1 MLDNRYLYSSFVDAY
16 GREVL
21 ARYFFESEFINIPG
35 TEMSLEVDANH
46 WAIYK
51 DESIDL
57 FQHDSFVDLF
67 MPLDKVATNYL
78 EFVID
83 SINSNYSPT
92 NNSLDEVLIETA
104 EEFIE
109 KEISL
114 SLRGRLRLIWD
125 LVVGKKINISKYYH
139 YL

>member
-16 GREVL
+16 SREVL

-67 MPLDKVATNYL
+67 MPVDKVASNYL
-78 EFVID
+78 DFVID

-92 NNSLDEVLIETA
+92 NNSLDDVLIETA

-125 LVVGKKINISKYYH
+125 LVLGKKISISKY
-139 YL
+139 

>member
-16 GREVL
+16 SREVL

-67 MPLDKVATNYL
+67 MPVDKVASNYL
-78 EFVID
+78 DFVID

-92 NNSLDEVLIETA
+92 NNSLDDVLIETA

-114 SLRGRLRLIWD
+114 SFNARLRLIWD
-125 LVVGKKINISKYYH
+125 LILGKKINIFKY
-139 YL
+139 

>member
-1 MLDNRYLYSSFVDAY
+1 VDAY

-35 TEMSLEVDANH
+35 TDMSLEVDAGY
-46 WAIYK
+46 WATCEN
-51 DESIDL
+51 DNLAL
-57 FQHDSFVDLF
+57 FHHEEFLNIFV
-67 MPLDKVATNYL
+67 PVDKVANNYI

-83 SINSNYSPT
+83 SINSDYSPVS
-92 NNSLDEVLIETA
+92 NNLDEVLIETA

-114 SLRGRLRLIWD
+114 SFKGRMRLIWD
-125 LVVGKKINISKYYH
+125 LILGKKISISKY
-139 YL
+139 

>member
-1 MLDNRYLYSSFVDAY
+1 MLENRYLYSSFVDAY

-35 TEMSLEVDANH
+35 TDMNLEIDAGD
-46 WAIYK
+46 WATCEN
-51 DESIDL
+51 DNLAL
-57 FQHDSFVDLF
+57 FHHEEFLKIFV
-67 MPLDKVATNYL
+67 PLDKIASNYL

-83 SINSNYSPT
+83 SINSDYSPAS
-92 NNSLDEVLIETA
+92 NNLDEILIETA

-114 SLRGRLRLIWD
+114 SLNARLRLIWD
-125 LVVGKKINISKYYH
+125 LILGKKINIFKY
-139 YL
+139 

>member
-67 MPLDKVATNYL
+67 MPVDKVATNYL

-125 LVVGKKINISKYYH
+125 LVLGKKISISKY
-139 YL
+139 

>member
-1 MLDNRYLYSSFVDAY
+1 MLENRYLYSSFVDAY

-67 MPLDKVATNYL
+67 MPVDKVATNYL

-125 LVVGKKINISKYYH
+125 LVVGKKINISKY
-139 YL
+139 

>member
-1 MLDNRYLYSSFVDAY
+1 MLENRYLYSSFVDAY

-35 TEMSLEVDANH
+35 TDMNLEIDAGD
-46 WAIYK
+46 WATCEN
-51 DESIDL
+51 DNLAL
-57 FQHDSFVDLF
+57 FHHEEFLKIFV
-67 MPLDKVATNYL
+67 PLDKIASNYL

-83 SINSNYSPT
+83 SINSDYSPAS
-92 NNSLDEVLIETA
+92 NNLDEILIETA

-114 SLRGRLRLIWD
+114 SFMGRLRLIWD
-125 LVVGKKINISKYYH
+125 LILGKKINISKY
-139 YL
+139 

>member
-1 MLDNRYLYSSFVDAY
+1 MLENRYLYSSFVDSY

-21 ARYFFESEFINIPG
+21 ARYFFESEFVNIPG
-35 TEMSLEVDANH
+35 TEMSLEVDAEH
-46 WAIYK
+46 WATYEN
-51 DESIDL
+51 DNLDL
-57 FQHDSFVDLF
+57 FHHDKFVNIF
-67 MPLDKVATNYL
+67 QPLDKTASNYL

-83 SINSNYSPT
+83 SRNSDYSPNV
-92 NNSLDEVLIETA
+92 NNLDDALIESA

-125 LVVGKKINISKYYH
+125 LILNKKITISKY
-139 YL
+139 

>member
-51 DESIDL
+51 DETIDL
-57 FQHDSFVDLF
+57 FQHDSFLDLF
-67 MPLDKVATNYL
+67 VPVDKVATNYL

-125 LVVGKKINISKYYH
+125 LFIGKKINISKY
-139 YL
+139 

>member
-1 MLDNRYLYSSFVDAY
+1 MLENRYLYSSFVDAY

-35 TEMSLEVDANH
+35 TDMNLEIDAGD
-46 WAIYK
+46 WATCEN
-51 DESIDL
+51 DNLAL
-57 FQHDSFVDLF
+57 FHHEEFLKIFV
-67 MPLDKVATNYL
+67 PEDKVANNYL

-83 SINSNYSPT
+83 SINSDYSPNT
-92 NNSLDEVLIETA
+92 NNLDEVLIETA

-114 SLRGRLRLIWD
+114 NLKGRLKLIWD
-125 LVVGKKINISKYYH
+125 LILGKKINILKY
-139 YL
+139 

>member
-1 MLDNRYLYSSFVDAY
+1 MLENRYLYSSFVDAY

-35 TEMSLEVDANH
+35 TDINLEIDAGD
-46 WAIYK
+46 WATCEN
-51 DESIDL
+51 DNLAL
-57 FQHDSFVDLF
+57 FHHEEFLKIFV
-67 MPLDKVATNYL
+67 PLDKIASNYL

-83 SINSNYSPT
+83 SINSDYSPAS
-92 NNSLDEVLIETA
+92 NNLDEILIETA

-114 SLRGRLRLIWD
+114 SFMGRLRLIWD
-125 LVVGKKINISKYYH
+125 LILGKKINILKY
-139 YL
+139 

>member
-1 MLDNRYLYSSFVDAY
+1 MLENRYLYSSFVDAY

-35 TEMSLEVDANH
+35 TDMNLEIDAGD
-46 WAIYK
+46 WATCEN
-51 DESIDL
+51 DNLAL
-57 FQHDSFVDLF
+57 FHHEDFLKIFV
-67 MPLDKVATNYL
+67 PEDKVASNYL

-83 SINSNYSPT
+83 SINSDYSPNI
-92 NNSLDEVLIETA
+92 NNLDEMLIETA

-114 SLRGRLRLIWD
+114 NLKGRLRLIWD
-125 LVVGKKINISKYYH
+125 LILGKKISISKY
-139 YL
+139 

>member
-1 MLDNRYLYSSFVDAY
+1 MKIMLENRYLYSSFVDSY

-35 TEMSLEVDANH
+35 TEMSLEVDAEH
-46 WAIYK
+46 WATYENENIALFHH
-51 DESIDL
+51 DQFIDN
-57 FQHDSFVDLF
+57 FQ
-67 MPLDKVATNYL
+67 PLDKTASNYL

-83 SINSNYSPT
+83 SRNSDYSPIT
-92 NNSLDEVLIETA
+92 NGLDEALIETA

-125 LVVGKKINISKYYH
+125 LILNKKITISKY
-139 YL
+139 

>member
-1 MLDNRYLYSSFVDAY
+1 MLENRYLYSSFVDAY

-35 TEMSLEVDANH
+35 TDMNLEIDAGD
-46 WAIYK
+46 WATCEN
-51 DESIDL
+51 DNLAL
-57 FQHDSFVDLF
+57 FHHEEFLKIFV
-67 MPLDKVATNYL
+67 PLDKIASNYL

-83 SINSNYSPT
+83 SINSDYSPAS
-92 NNSLDEVLIETA
+92 NNLDEILIETA

-114 SLRGRLRLIWD
+114 NLKGRLKLIWD
-125 LVVGKKINISKYYH
+125 LILGKKINILKY
-139 YL
+139 